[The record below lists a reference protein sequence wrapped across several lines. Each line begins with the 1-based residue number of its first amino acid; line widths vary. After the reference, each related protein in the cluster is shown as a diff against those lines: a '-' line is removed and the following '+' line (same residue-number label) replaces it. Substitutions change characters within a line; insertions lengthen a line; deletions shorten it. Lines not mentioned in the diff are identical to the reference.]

1 MGVETGAGMDRDHAP
16 DPGLLQIA
24 AAFSE
29 LGAWRQDCGAAGAF
43 HACGMSHQILR
54 VPPHSLH
61 RLADCWALLQD
72 ADQNHVAAAQARC
85 EAQGMAYALDVR
97 LKQASA
103 VPIWLRVQAE
113 PVRDGQG
120 HIIATQGVFR
130 DVSAAKLAEAAL
142 QESEMRFRSL
152 IEGVERVSVQ
162 GYDSQRRV
170 IFWNKASERLYGFSA
185 EEAIGQK
192 LEDLIIPPEM
202 RELVIAGTQ
211 QWLQSGV
218 VSVPAEELVLRHKD
232 GSPVPV
238 FSSHSMQRSRSG
250 EALLYCVDVD
260 LSERVQ
266 AEAVRHQLEL
276 RLREAQ
282 KLEALG
288 TMAGGIAHDFNNV
301 LGAILANVSLASAL
315 LPEEHPAR
323 QPLRL
328 ISRGGERARSMVQ
341 KMLAFSRHAPHSLE
355 VIPLAE
361 QVKDNLALLQASLP
375 PRVSLRIVEAD
386 EALRVEADASELQQ
400 VLFNL
405 CTNAWQAL
413 PAQGGKIEVGLR
425 ACRLPQDRPELD
437 LPAGDYAHLFVRDDG
452 SGISEE
458 TRARIFEPFFTT
470 KSVEQGTGLGLS
482 VVHGIV
488 SSHRGAVALESQL
501 GTGSCFGVYLPSY
514 TGPATPSQSHSQQ
527 LATPGPD
534 IAAAAPAQVA
544 IRPQVLY
551 VDDDEVMRLT
561 VEGLLQRAGYRVE
574 LCASVDEALASL
586 AAHGQDI
593 AVVVSD
599 YNMPGRDG
607 LGLAKAMQSGH
618 PQLPLLLSTGYVSEH
633 LQQQVQA
640 MGLARLIKKEHL
652 LDELVPSITQL
663 LASGSQ
669 PRSW

>member
-1 MGVETGAGMDRDHAP
+1 MGVVTGAGMDRGHAP
-16 DPGLLQIA
+16 DPRLLQIA
-24 AAFSE
+24 ATFSE
-29 LGAWRQDCGAAGAF
+29 LGAWRQDCGVAGVL
-43 HACGMSHQILR
+43 HACGTSYQILR
-54 VPPHSLH
+54 APPDSLH
-61 RLADCWALLQD
+61 TLADCWALMQD
-72 ADQNHVAAAQARC
+72 ADRDSVIAAQARC
-85 EAQGMAYALDVR
+85 ESQGLAYALDLR
-97 LKQASA
+97 LKQRAT
-103 VPIWLRVQAE
+103 VPLWVRVQAE
-113 PVRDGQG
+113 PVLDEQG
-120 HIIATQGVFR
+120 RVTATQGVFR
-130 DVSAAKLAEAAL
+130 DISAAKLAEASL
-142 QESEMRFRSL
+142 QESEMRFRAL

-218 VSVPAEELVLRHKD
+218 VSVPAEELVLRHKN

-238 FSSHSMQRSRSG
+238 FSSHSMQRSGSG

-315 LPEEHPAR
+315 LAEDHPAR

-386 EALRVEADASELQQ
+386 ESLRVEADASELQQ

-425 ACRLPQDRPELD
+425 ACHLPEDRPELD

-470 KSVEQGTGLGLS
+470 KPVEQGTGLGLS

-488 SSHRGAVALESQL
+488 RSHRGAVALESQL
-501 GTGSCFGVYLPSY
+501 GAGSCFSVYLPSY
-514 TGPATPSQSHSQQ
+514 TGAAVQAPS
-527 LATPGPD
+527 PGPQAHGP
-534 IAAAAPAQVA
+534 AALPAQIAV
-544 IRPQVLY
+544 RPQVLY

-561 VEGLLQRAGYRVE
+561 VEGLLRRAGYRVL

-586 AAHGQDI
+586 AAYGQDI

-607 LGLAKAMQSGH
+607 LGLAKAMQSSH
-618 PQLPLLLSTGYVSEH
+618 PQLPLFLSTGYVSEH

-663 LASGSQ
+663 LAGGNA

>member
-1 MGVETGAGMDRDHAP
+1 MGVETGAGMGCDHAP
-16 DPGLLQIA
+16 NPSLLQIA

-29 LGAWRQDCGAAGAF
+29 LGAWRQECGVSSAF
-43 HACGMSHQILR
+43 QACGTSYQILHA
-54 VPPHSLH
+54 PPASL
-61 RLADCWALLQD
+61 RTLDDCWALLQD
-72 ADQNHVAAAQARC
+72 ADRDRVIAAQARC
-85 EAQGMAYALDVR
+85 ETQGAAYALDLR
-97 LKQASA
+97 LKQQAA
-103 VPIWLRVQAE
+103 VPLWLRVQAE
-113 PVRDGQG
+113 PVLDAQG
-120 HIIATQGVFR
+120 HIVATQGVFR

-170 IFWNKASERLYGFSA
+170 IFWNKASERLYGYSA
-185 EEAIGQK
+185 EEAIGRK

-238 FSSHSMQRSRSG
+238 FSSHSMQRSGSG

-315 LPEEHPAR
+315 LAEDHPAR

-375 PRVSLRIVEAD
+375 PRVSLCIIEAD
-386 EALRVEADASELQQ
+386 ESLRVEADASELQQ

-413 PAQGGKIEVGLR
+413 PVHGGKIEVGLR
-425 ACRLPQDRPELD
+425 TCRLPQDRPELD

-501 GTGSCFGVYLPSY
+501 GVGSCFSVYLPSY
-514 TGPATPSQSHSQQ
+514 IGVAAPTPS
-527 LATPGPD
+527 PGPQ
-534 IAAAAPAQVA
+534 AQGGVAAPALAA

-561 VEGLLQRAGYRVE
+561 VEGLLQRAGYRVL
-574 LCASVDEALASL
+574 LCGSVDEALASL
-586 AAHGQDI
+586 AAQGQDI

-599 YNMPGRDG
+599 YNMPVRDG
-607 LGLAKAMQSGH
+607 LGLAKAMQSSH

-663 LASGSQ
+663 LASGSH